1 MILHIACIYILV
13 FLSEQEVGLLSWGLV
28 LEPSLDDQGPS
39 HGLDRTVCIPLRLV
53 LKPYFTQLLLLCG
66 NLKLWAKDV
75 KMGNC
80 DRSIFQVFKFTQF
93 EEYWF
98 FFIIKRCVV
107 LSFCLDFDYIKHLQF
122 LSDSIGSQLWQ
133 GFLFPTEMRHYLD
146 K

>member
-1 MILHIACIYILV
+1 M
-13 FLSEQEVGLLSWGLV
+13 
-28 LEPSLDDQGPS
+28 EPSLDDQGPS

-93 EEYWF
+93 EEY
-98 FFIIKRCVV
+98 
-107 LSFCLDFDYIKHLQF
+107 
-122 LSDSIGSQLWQ
+122 
-133 GFLFPTEMRHYLD
+133 
-146 K
+146 